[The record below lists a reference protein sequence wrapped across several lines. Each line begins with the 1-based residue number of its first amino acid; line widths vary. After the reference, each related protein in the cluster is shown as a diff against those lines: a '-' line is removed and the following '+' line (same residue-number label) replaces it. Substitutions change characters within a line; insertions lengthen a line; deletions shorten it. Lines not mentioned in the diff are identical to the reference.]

1 MSVLLVFRWL
11 NSNQLRRSCGEFVIE
26 SVWTEMW
33 EIAPLFAYCVLILQ
47 KWPLRLIYFA
57 QGREHAIPFFLKGK
71 LLPLEF
77 LYFEKV
83 ANLMYDVR
91 SVLMNMSN
99 LFSKISRV
107 HSYSTRSLPSEH
119 FYTKQSALNIQ
130 GKGQPRPQGKAL
142 GTRLGKGFSRVG
154 VYNWNEIPINLKSL
168 PKNSFNISIKENYS
182 KFNYSR
188 S

>member
-1 MSVLLVFRWL
+1 MNTRPTAAISRQK
-11 NSNQLRRSCGEFVIE
+11 SSLRRSCGEFVIE
-26 SVWTEMW
+26 RVWKEMW
-33 EIAPLFAYCVLILQ
+33 EIALLFACCVLILQ
-47 KWPLRLIYFA
+47 KWALRLINFA

-83 ANLMYDVR
+83 ANLMCDVR
-91 SVLMNMSN
+91 SVPINISK

-130 GKGQPRPQGKAL
+130 GKD
-142 GTRLGKGFSRVG
+142 FSRVG
-154 VYNWNEIPINLKSL
+154 VYNWNEIPINLRSL
-168 PKNSFNISIKENYS
+168 PKNPFKISIKENYS